1 MSEEKKESKLKVY
14 FPQNSVE
21 AQAMARSIEGI
32 LEYEETGHITTHK

>member
-1 MSEEKKESKLKVY
+1 MSDKEQKGLKVY

-32 LEYEETGHITTHK
+32 LEYEETGRIINHK